1 MNNPTRMSP
10 LTAFFAGLF
19 GCASIAIAAVTIIVL
34 DGMKMADRNISNV
47 THLAKQVIDGLPE
60 IMDSLPSALAD
71 ALHDR
76 RDPAYATSLETKV
89 QFVEDGRGDGV
100 RPVLDITNKGDR
112 VVSMLGIRV
121 AAMNDRGVPVRDW
134 TEVVA
139 TPIAINDDWR
149 GPLFPHETRHVVLR
163 RGMLRGPS
171 AGTLKGEIE
180 VCDIRVWEAEDRTGA
195 AQPAS
200 FVSSGSSN

>member
-1 MNNPTRMSP
+1 MNNPMRMSP
-10 LTAFFAGLF
+10 LTAFFFGLF
-19 GCASIAIAAVTIIVL
+19 GCAAVAIAAVTIIVL

-47 THLAKQVIDGLPE
+47 TQLARQVIDGMPE
-60 IMDSLPSALAD
+60 IMDSLPPALAD

-76 RDPAYATSLETKV
+76 RDPTYAANIETKV

-100 RPVLDITNKGDR
+100 RPVLDITNQGDR

-163 RGMLRGPS
+163 RGSVRGPV
-171 AGTLKGEIE
+171 AGSLKGEIE
-180 VCDIRVWEAEDRTGA
+180 VCDVRVWEPEDQKET

-200 FVSSGSSN
+200 FVASGDSN